1 MLPKAGYCN
10 ADAAGGIVFLCGF
23 VRDSLPV
30 AFVTLVQALP
40 LAVGSTHGALFKLF
54 VAVCRSTG
62 LVEPLANTSAHNGH
76 WMLTAPR
83 TQVGRAASLAE
94 VNIAGAKAGQT
105 SVAEPRH
112 EMFVKET
119 STH

>member
-40 LAVGSTHGALFKLF
+40 VGSTHGALLF

-62 LVEPLANTSAHNGH
+62 LVEPLSNTSAHNGH

-105 SVAEPRH
+105 SVAEPRR